1 MGVSE
6 PSQKYYWISNRK
18 LKKRYKRI
26 KYLVPLTWL
35 LIKVTFS
42 SLLHMHV
49 RWRKSVESNK
59 NVSPSPSLIPH
70 LSGHKLSLTNEKATL
85 WHAIFLLIK
94 KLAVLCYI
102 TKMST
107 CINLKKAPKSTVNLQ
122 HTNDLHL
129 TADSHYVEVLD
140 LVKHRNNVGRH
151 LHL

>member
-1 MGVSE
+1 M
-6 PSQKYYWISNRK
+6 Q
-18 LKKRYKRI
+18 
-26 KYLVPLTWL
+26 
-35 LIKVTFS
+35 F
-42 SLLHMHV
+42 
-49 RWRKSVESNK
+49 
-59 NVSPSPSLIPH
+59 
-70 LSGHKLSLTNEKATL
+70 
-85 WHAIFLLIK
+85 FFLIK